1 MATVIFLSAIP
12 PRGNQKGMM
21 RRVRRLAAGLVLGAA
36 GLLLAFVL
44 LLTLFQ
50 DRFIYFPD
58 ITRSDLTAA
67 GLRRVAETH
76 VATED
81 GLRLLAWTLP
91 PADGG
96 KPLVLYLHG
105 NSGNLQGLRHRVA
118 QLEALGWGAMFLE
131 WRGYGGNPGS
141 PGEAGFLRDARA
153 ALGAIAAQGV
163 APGRIVL
170 WGESL
175 GTGIAIA
182 LAAEQ
187 PRAIGAVLLESPY
200 TSLLAVAAGHFP
212 WLPLHW
218 LLRDHYDSLA
228 RIGAITVPILIMTG
242 GRDVVIPPWMS
253 ERLAAA
259 ARAPVERRLVP
270 EAGHAD
276 LIQAVGIDVVAD
288 FLKRRLA
295 SDRRLAGDGDIR

>member
-1 MATVIFLSAIP
+1 
-12 PRGNQKGMM
+12 M
-21 RRVRRLAAGLVLGAA
+21 RRAKRLAMGFALGAT
-36 GLLLAFVL
+36 GLLMVFVL
-44 LLTLFQ
+44 LLTLLQ

-58 ITRSDLTAA
+58 TARSDLSAT
-67 GLRRVAETH
+67 GLRGITESH
-76 VATED
+76 VTTED

-91 PADGG
+91 PADDG
-96 KPLVLYLHG
+96 KPMLLYLHG
-105 NSGNLQGLRHRVA
+105 NSGNLQGLRHRMA
-118 QLEALGWGAMFLE
+118 QLEVLGWGAMFLE
-131 WRGYGGNPGS
+131 WRGYGGNPGT
-141 PGEAGFLRDARA
+141 PNEAGLLRDARA
-153 ALGAIAAQGV
+153 ALAAIAAQGI

-187 PRAIGAVLLESPY
+187 PDAVGAVLLESPY
-200 TSLLAVAAGHFP
+200 TSLLAVAGGHFP
-212 WLPLHW
+212 WLPLRW

-228 RIGAITVPILIMTG
+228 RIGGITAPILIMTG

-259 ARAPVERRLVP
+259 ARAPVERRTMP

-276 LIQAVGIDVVAD
+276 LIQAVGVDVVAD
-288 FLKRRLA
+288 FLRRRLT
-295 SDRRLAGDGDIR
+295 SLRAGP